1 MTDKVPASDQRQAL
15 EADYTFQRLVEL
27 RVDPVKG
34 SFDAAH
40 LREINRRIFQD
51 LPGLGFDQVTPGE
64 YRPQV
69 PPGNDWI
76 KTRRLETVEV
86 RPSVAYSAMDTEAR
100 NRLEEVLKRADP
112 AVLSKLSPQEFT
124 SSIGRLYTA
133 LDYIHPFPDGNSRTL
148 REFTRQLAEESGYSI
163 DWERFNQT
171 PAGRD
176 ILYIARD
183 ISVNKLALP
192 HVIHE
197 DTKRSVV
204 FTMDQF
210 DGNRDLP
217 DLLRDAVKV
226 PSLEDR
232 QVQQATVAAPAEPL
246 SEGQLAGQ
254 NVTGYQVNVV
264 DDSVQPE
271 SKENVLQARSD
282 PDMDF

>member
-86 RPSVAYSAMDTEAR
+86 RPSVAYSPMDTEAR

-112 AVLSKLSPQEFT
+112 AALSKLSPQEFT

-163 DWERFNQT
+163 EWERFNQT

-226 PSLEDR
+226 HSLEYR

-246 SEGQLAGQ
+246 SQGQLAGQ
-254 NVTGYQVNVV
+254 SATGYQVNVV
-264 DDSVQPE
+264 GDPVQPE
-271 SKENVLQARSD
+271 SKENVLQSRSE
-282 PDMDF
+282 PEMDL